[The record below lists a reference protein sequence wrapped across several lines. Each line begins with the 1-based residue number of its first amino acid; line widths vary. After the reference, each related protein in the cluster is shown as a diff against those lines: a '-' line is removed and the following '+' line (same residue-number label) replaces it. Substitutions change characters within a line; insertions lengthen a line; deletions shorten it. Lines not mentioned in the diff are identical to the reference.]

1 MIVDK
6 LSLLLVATT
15 AIILTGAIV
24 IFFAESGHPDS
35 QITTLLDAVWWTVS
49 TVTTVGY
56 GDIVPVTDVG
66 KIVAIFYMIFGI
78 AVLGTFLSVLGTRF
92 YRRRFEK
99 DEKEFSIVQKKFF
112 DRMDILEK
120 NQEKFENDLRE
131 LIDKLKQNS

>member
-6 LSLLLVATT
+6 LSILLVATT
-15 AIILTGAIV
+15 AIILIGALA
-24 IFFAESGHPDS
+24 IFFVESGHPDS

-56 GDIVPVTDVG
+56 GDIVPITSVG
-66 KIVAIFYMIFGI
+66 KIIAVFYMIFGI
-78 AVLGTFLSVLGTRF
+78 TILGIFLSVLGTRF
-92 YRRRFEK
+92 YRLRFEK

-120 NQEKFENDLRE
+120 NQEKFKNDLRE